1 MTPFA
6 GLAGFGGGP
15 TGLLYA
21 GGVTAK
27 FYGDRGVTGGGNGNT
42 NIMAYYDITSAGN
55 ATDFGDL
62 TTGRYDLSPSSDGSR
77 GVFAGGANPSVVNLI
92 DYITVAS
99 TGNATDFG
107 DLPSARHGQAQG
119 TISDGT
125 TGIWGGGDTASGMTD
140 QIVSITIATTGNASD
155 FGDLNSAHRYF
166 GACCSLT
173 RGVFGGAYNTP
184 SCSAGCNYIK
194 YITIATPGNVT
205 DFGDLTDD
213 VYRNQGCSSETRGL
227 FGGGQSPRT
236 NVIEYITIATTGNAT
251 DFGDLATSVDTGSA
265 TSNNTRG
272 IFSGGNSDSGNT
284 NVIQYVTIDT
294 TGNATDFGDL
304 THDRQALSSLAG
316 T

>member
-1 MTPFA
+1 AAAT
-6 GLAGFGGGP
+6 
-15 TGLLYA
+15 
-21 GGVTAK
+21 
-27 FYGDRGVTGGGNGNT
+27 FYGDRGVTAGGENSPLNVMG
-42 NIMAYYDITSAGN
+42 YYDITSAGN
-55 ATDFGDL
+55 ASDFGDL
-62 TTGRYDLSPSSDGSR
+62 TSGRYDLSPTSNGSR
-77 GVFAGGANPSVVNLI
+77 GVFSGGASPSVVNTI
-92 DYITVAS
+92 DYITIAS

-107 DLPSARHGQAQG
+107 DLPSARHAQGQG

-125 TGIWGGGDTASGMTD
+125 TGIWAGGDSGTMLD
-140 QIVSITIATTGNASD
+140 EIIKITIATTGDASD
-155 FGDLNSAHRYF
+155 FGDLGSAFRYF
-166 GACCSLT
+166 GTCCSLT
-173 RGVFGGAYNTP
+173 RGVWGGAYNSSP
-184 SCSAGCNYIK
+184 CSSGCNYIG
-194 YITIATPGNVT
+194 YVTIATPGNSN
-205 DFGDLTDD
+205 DFGDLNDNI
-213 VYRNQGCSSETRGL
+213 YRNQGCSSETRGI
-227 FGGGQSPRT
+227 FAGGQSPRT